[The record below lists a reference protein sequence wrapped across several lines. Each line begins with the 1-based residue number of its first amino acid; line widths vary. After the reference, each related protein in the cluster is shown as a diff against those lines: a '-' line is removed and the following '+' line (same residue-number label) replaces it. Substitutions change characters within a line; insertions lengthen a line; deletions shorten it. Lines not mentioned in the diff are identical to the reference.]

1 MLIFFFKDVE
11 LRNHALNS
19 VAIEHFIKRRKYINI
34 AKTCFLRRLAA
45 SFILMPALTVTDSI
59 TELSCSFQIFIE
71 LFLLEP
77 LGLSIKPFLT
87 FWILKVFGILKRKF
101 HQTCEFQTENS
112 EIISIGGVIQ

>member
-19 VAIEHFIKRRKYINI
+19 VAIEHFIKRSKYINI

-87 FWILKVFGILKRKF
+87 FWIFKVFGILK
-101 HQTCEFQTENS
+101 ENF
-112 EIISIGGVIQ
+112 IRHANFKLKIQK